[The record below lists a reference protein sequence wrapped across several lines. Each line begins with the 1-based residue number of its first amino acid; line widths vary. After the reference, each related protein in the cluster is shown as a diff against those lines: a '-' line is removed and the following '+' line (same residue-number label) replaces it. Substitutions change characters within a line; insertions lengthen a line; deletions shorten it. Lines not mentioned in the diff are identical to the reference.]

1 MLNSNV
7 LVLNRSFLP
16 IHVTSVRRAFSLV
29 YSGTASVVDEQY
41 QTFDFASW
49 AARPAAASDEQIGT
63 TSGALQVPRVIV
75 LCLFDRFPRRHV
87 RYSRANV
94 FTRDDF
100 TCQYCGERPPRSQ
113 LNLDHVVPRAQ
124 GGRTSWEN
132 VVASCVNCN
141 RRKGGR
147 TPEQAKLRLQRRPER
162 PRWTPLLGAAPAGPR
177 YREWQPFLGHYGS
190 SRKSRRREAAGEVDR
205 AH

>member
-16 IHVTSVRRAFSLV
+16 IHVTSVRRACSLV
-29 YSGTASVVDEQY
+29 YSGTANVVDEQY
-41 QTFDFASW
+41 QTFDFTDWVAQ
-49 AARPAAASDEQIGT
+49 PAGQSEEQIGT
-63 TSGALQVPRVIV
+63 SSGSLRVPRVIV
-75 LCLFDRFPRRHV
+75 LTLFDRLPRRHV
-87 RYSRANV
+87 RYSRTNV
-94 FTRDDF
+94 FTRDEF
-100 TCQYCGERPPRSQ
+100 TCQYCGDQPLRAQ
-113 LNLDHVVPRAQ
+113 LNLDHVIPRAQ

-132 VVASCVNCN
+132 VVASCVSCN

-147 TPEQAKLRLQRRPER
+147 TPEQAKLRLRRSPQR
-162 PRWTPLLGAAPAGPR
+162 PRWTPLLGAASYGIR

-190 SRKSRRREAAGEVDR
+190 SRKARRREAAGEVDR

>member
-1 MLNSNV
+1 MLNSSV

-16 IHVTSVRRAFSLV
+16 IHVTSVKRAFSLV

-41 QTFDFASW
+41 QMFDFADW
-49 AARPAAASDEQIGT
+49 ASRPPAEAEEKIGT
-63 TSGALQVPRVIV
+63 SSGSLRVPRVIV
-75 LCLFDRFPRRHV
+75 LTLFDRFPRRHV
-87 RYSRANV
+87 RYSRVNV

-100 TCQYCGERPPRSQ
+100 TCQYCGSRPPRAQ

-132 VVASCVNCN
+132 VVASCVPCN

-147 TPEQAKLRLQRRPER
+147 TPEQAKLRLRRPPER
-162 PRWTPLLGAAPAGPR
+162 PRWTPLLSASPHGMR
-177 YREWQPFLGHYGS
+177 YREWQPFLGHHGS
-190 SRKSRRREAAGEVDR
+190 SRRSHRRERVGEADR

>member
-1 MLNSNV
+1 MLNSSV
-7 LVLNRSFLP
+7 LVLNRSFMP
-16 IHVTSVRRAFSLV
+16 IHVTSVKRAFSLV

-41 QTFDFASW
+41 QTFDFAGW
-49 AARPAAASDEQIGT
+49 AEQPPAESEEKVGT
-63 TSGALQVPRVIV
+63 TSGSLRVPRVIV
-75 LCLFDRFPRRHV
+75 LKLFDRLPRRHV

-100 TCQYCGERPPRSQ
+100 TCQYCGDRPPRVQ

-132 VVASCVNCN
+132 VVASCVSCN

-147 TPEQAKLRLQRRPER
+147 TPEQAKLRLRSAPER
-162 PRWTPLLGAAPAGPR
+162 PRWTPMLGAVPHGPR
-177 YREWQPFLGHYGS
+177 YSEWLPFLGHHGS
-190 SRKSRRREAAGEVDR
+190 NRRSRSRHQDEER